1 MTPLLKTALVVPGRL
16 LGAAVTGVFQPLA
29 AGRAEHSATRARA
42 SQDALDAAAE
52 FFDAER

>member
-29 AGRAEHSATRARA
+29 AGRAERSAARARA
-42 SQDALDAAAE
+42 RALDAAAE
-52 FFDAER
+52 FFDTER